1 MNNKW
6 GFNIAGK
13 QYKNRIIAAGV
24 LILLFTLGMAIDEG
38 DYLAGKHTSAAVY
51 LQVYDAFLLL
61 LVYIVPFCILMKRL
75 CKKYGRSGFE
85 LLIAVACGAFIPAA
99 FAGEINDGFSD
110 LMRHLIGRAYSDAW
124 LGSAETGVVEELL
137 KLGTVALLVYLFS
150 RKSRQ
155 DYLSIGMSV
164 GMGFQIE
171 EDFSY
176 ITESGFKHV
185 SEAFPTALDRIVGA
199 LGSHWAYTGLT
210 AVGLYLIVCSRGDHH
225 VRQGV
230 FWILF
235 VMVNHFLYDSPIGNV
250 NLFSALLTVAVLL
263 PVIVF
268 LKDCDEKPG
277 DRAADNAS
285 DEYSGLVK

>member
-1 MNNKW
+1 MN
-6 GFNIAGK
+6 
-13 QYKNRIIAAGV
+13 
-24 LILLFTLGMAIDEG
+24 
-38 DYLAGKHTSAAVY
+38 
-51 LQVYDAFLLL
+51 
-61 LVYIVPFCILMKRL
+61 
-75 CKKYGRSGFE
+75 GFE
-85 LLIAVACGAFIPAA
+85 LLAAVACGAFIPAA
-99 FAGEINDGFSD
+99 FAGEINDGFSG
-110 LMRHLIGRAYSDAW
+110 LMRHLMGRAYSDAW

-230 FWILF
+230 FW
-235 VMVNHFLYDSPIGNV
+235 DGES
-250 NLFSALLTVAVLL
+250 FSVRLADWQCEPLQ
-263 PVIVF
+263 
-268 LKDCDEKPG
+268 
-277 DRAADNAS
+277 RAADGGCALARDRLFKRLRRKTRRQGS
-285 DEYSGLVK
+285 RQRVRRI

>member
-1 MNNKW
+1 MFVNNKW

-51 LQVYDAFLLL
+51 LQVYTAFLLL

-99 FAGEINDGFSD
+99 FAGEINDGFSG
-110 LMRHLIGRAYSDAW
+110 LMRHLMGRAYSDAW

-150 RKSRQ
+150 RKSRK

-171 EDFSY
+171 EDLAY

-185 SEAFPTALDRIVGA
+185 NSAFPTALDRIVGA
-199 LGSHWAYTGLT
+199 LGSHWAYTGLA
-210 AVGLYLIVCSRGDHH
+210 AVGLYLIVRSRDDHH
-225 VRQGV
+225 VRKGV
-230 FWILF
+230 FWIGC
-235 VMVNHFLYDSPIGNV
+235 VIANHALYDTPIGNV
-250 NLFSALLTVAVLL
+250 NLFSALLTAAVVL
-263 PVIVF
+263 PVLFF
-268 LKDCDEKPG
+268 LQSPEMAMDKD
-277 DRAADNAS
+277 
-285 DEYSGLVK
+285 